1 MNKGKAKEYL
11 LFLALFL
18 AYGLHI
24 YQSLQR
30 ALVSKEKEKRA
41 SLTYEERKRY
51 FDERIVKKGG
61 LRLHRAQYYKQ
72 EEGKE

>member
-1 MNKGKAKEYL
+1 MTKGKTRDYL
-11 LFLALFL
+11 LLIVLFLAFSI
-18 AYGLHI
+18 HI
-24 YQSLQR
+24 YQSTQR
-30 ALVSKEKEKRA
+30 AVENKEKSNQA
-41 SLTYEERKRY
+41 YLTLEERKRY